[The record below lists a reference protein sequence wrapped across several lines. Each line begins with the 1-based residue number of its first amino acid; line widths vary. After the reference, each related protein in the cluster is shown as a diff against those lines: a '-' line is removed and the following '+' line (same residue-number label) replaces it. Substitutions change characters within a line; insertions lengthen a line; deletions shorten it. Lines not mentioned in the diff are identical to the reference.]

1 MDIKIQF
8 FCPPS
13 TQPKQYERFYKPK
26 PEECEIINR
35 FFDYNPVIDSINLC
49 PSLNH
54 LRGFYWCFG
63 ASELLEC
70 SDHKCEPAFLV
81 IYFQN
86 EISDSEFEGY
96 KKVFSDMLDLDCR
109 GTKLKPEV
117 PCKTAQLP
125 YGYPTYLESDK
136 TTFIDGKEFN
146 VTTIAE
152 QTDEENEKRIKELIA
167 ILQNDKNLIEVDN
180 TVP

>member
-8 FCPPS
+8 FCAVQKS
-13 TQPKQYERFYKPK
+13 KLYERFFKPT

-35 FFDYNPVIDSINLC
+35 FFDYNPVIDSVNSC

-70 SDHKCEPAFLV
+70 ADHMCEPAFLV

-86 EISDSEFEGY
+86 EVNDTEFEGY
-96 KKVFSDMLDLDCR
+96 RKVFSDMLDLECR
-109 GTKLKPEV
+109 GTKVKPTI
-117 PCKTAQLP
+117 PCKNAQLP
-125 YGYPTYLESDK
+125 FDSPSYLESDK
-136 TTFIDGKEFN
+136 TAFIDGKEFN
-146 VTTIAE
+146 VTTIKE
-152 QTDEENEKRIKELIA
+152 QTIEENENRIKELIA
-167 ILQNDKNLIEVDN
+167 ILQNDKNLVKVDDA
-180 TVP
+180 VS